1 VKVPCLAATLIYKD
15 MRKKKKEKERKKE
28 GAKMD

>member
-15 MRKKKKEKERKKE
+15 MRKKKKEKEKRE